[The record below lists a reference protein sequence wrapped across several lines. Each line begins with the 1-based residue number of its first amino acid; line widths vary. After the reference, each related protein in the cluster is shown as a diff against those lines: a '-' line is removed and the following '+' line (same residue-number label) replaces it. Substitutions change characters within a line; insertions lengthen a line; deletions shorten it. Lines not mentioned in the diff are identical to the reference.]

1 MCEWRCKFHCFLQA
15 QAPVCMAAAVG
26 SWGHGKHISGC
37 PRASGQPQICLPWAH
52 HYEVVMVEA
61 GAKKRYVL
69 HSWTPVA
76 RWNHK
81 WFLGFEFSPHVQDW
95 ILASYRII
103 LAFALHFWLSV
114 GGCQE
119 HQKHCDRGPKLFL
132 ISIVQGLRLRC
143 PAVAGREGMETQ
155 SSLWCIPHVICHSED
170 WVSIC
175 SLPWRQKERWGSF
188 RWFQLRPCQGRL
200 AQPVGRNRLV
210 AAVVLHKGTS
220 A

>member
-1 MCEWRCKFHCFLQA
+1 MQIPLFLA
-15 QAPVCMAAAVG
+15 GAGASLTAAAVG
-26 SWGHGKHISGC
+26 SWGHGKQISGC
-37 PRASGQPQICLPWAH
+37 PRAGQPQICLPWGTTTRLWWWKQ
-52 HYEVVMVEA
+52 VR
-61 GAKKRYVL
+61 KRKICTAQL
-69 HSWTPVA
+69 NPSCQMKPQMIPWFWIFTSCSGLNMGFLS
-76 RWNHK
+76 NHPC
-81 WFLGFEFSPHVQDW
+81 FCSPH
-95 ILASYRII
+95 LAICWGLPRTSK
-103 LAFALHFWLSV
+103 ALRPGAQTIFDI
-114 GGCQE
+114 
-119 HQKHCDRGPKLFL
+119 HCPR
-132 ISIVQGLRLRC
+132 VRLRC

-175 SLPWRQKERWGSF
+175 SLPRRQKERWGSF